1 LAVFYLVP
9 LISRKSIFVQILGEQ
24 HGYNIPEVTNV
35 PQLANWLTDEGV
47 AYLNNCRD
55 DKLLPEQA
63 KRLLCDGYMCF
74 YQSPGVNV
82 IKTFFLVTDSLFD
95 SALGKPFQSRA

>member
-1 LAVFYLVP
+1 
-9 LISRKSIFVQILGEQ
+9 
-24 HGYNIPEVTNV
+24 VTNV

-74 YQSPGVNV
+74 YQSPGVSV

-95 SALGKPFQSRA
+95 SVLAKPFQSRGMTVVRHCKPPPLPAIVKLG